1 MSDKARALPVS
12 VECDIF
18 HVPAD
23 LRHVVAGR
31 VEDLTRALAE
41 VPAQSALWV
50 SLRASGLRMDMGQW
64 RFEFRI
70 TPERIHLV
78 HAAPAART

>member
-1 MSDKARALPVS
+1 MSETARALAVS
-12 VECDIF
+12 VDCDIF

-31 VEDLTRALAE
+31 VEDLVRALAE
-41 VPAQSALWV
+41 LPPQSALWV
-50 SLRASGLRMDMGQW
+50 SLRASGMRMEMGQW

-70 TPERIHLV
+70 TPDRIRLV
-78 HAAPAART
+78 HATPDAHP